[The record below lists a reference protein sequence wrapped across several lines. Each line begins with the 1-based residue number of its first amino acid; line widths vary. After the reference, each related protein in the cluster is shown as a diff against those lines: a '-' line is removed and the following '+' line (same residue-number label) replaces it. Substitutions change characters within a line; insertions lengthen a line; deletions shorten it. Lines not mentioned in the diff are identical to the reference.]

1 VEECLSRTRER
12 EIRRSVKE
20 TYRAVAERPRGN
32 VPYPVGRASATRLG
46 YRAEWLAGIPAT
58 VLRRFVGVG
67 NPFAVRPPRRGE
79 RVLDV
84 GCGCGLDAF
93 VASRMVGPEG
103 RVVGLDLT
111 AEMVRWPRAAA
122 KAWPLGNLQFRV
134 GFAEKI
140 PFEDATFDE
149 VISNGVLNLV
159 PDKDAAFAEI
169 ARVLRPGGVFA
180 AADLL
185 VVDTVPAAVLA
196 DLDAWST

>member
-1 VEECLSRTRER
+1 MDECLSRTRER
-12 EIRRSVKE
+12 EIRRSVKA
-20 TYRAVAERPRGN
+20 TYRAVAETPRGK
-32 VPYPVGRASATRLG
+32 VPYPVGRASAKRFG
-46 YRAEWLAGIPAT
+46 YRAEWLAGVPAT
-58 VLRRFVGVG
+58 VLRRFLGVG

-103 RVVGLDLT
+103 RVVGLDFT

-122 KAWPLGNLQFRV
+122 KAWPLGNLTFRV
-134 GFAEKI
+134 GSAERLPFA
-140 PFEDATFDE
+140 DAAFDE

-159 PDKDAAFAEI
+159 PDKDAAFQEI

-185 VVDTVPAAVLA
+185 VVDTVPDEVLA
-196 DLDAWST
+196 DLDAWAG